1 MNPREAQLA
10 GQKRQTQERER
21 KMRNVRSSLDG
32 MDKTNM
38 SRTLELA
45 KKQRNILKNYRALLK
60 SSGVQGMNSPMTAKK
75 LEGMEKELKK
85 LDSQMAKL
93 NKESK
98 QQRNRNVA
106 RQTAYNKGGYAKCG
120 ASNPP
125 SKKR

>member
-21 KMRNVRSSLDG
+21 KMRNVRASLDG
-32 MDKTNM
+32 IDKTNM
-38 SRTLELA
+38 SRTLDLR
-45 KKQRNILKNYRALLK
+45 KKQKKLIDDYSKLLR
-60 SSGVQGMNSPMTAKK
+60 SSGVRGMNSPMTIKK
-75 LEGMEKELKK
+75 LESMEKEIRNLN
-85 LDSQMAKL
+85 SQIAKL
-93 NKESK
+93 NKESR

>member
-21 KMRNVRSSLDG
+21 KMRNVRASNAG
-32 MDKTNM
+32 MDPTNM
-38 SRTLELA
+38 SRTLDLH
-45 KKQRNILKNYRALLK
+45 KKQKKLIDNYSKLLK
-60 SSGVQGMNSPMTAKK
+60 SSGVKGMNSPMTAKK
-75 LEGMEKELKK
+75 LASMEKEIRNLEA
-85 LDSQMAKL
+85 QIVKL
-93 NKESK
+93 NKESR

-106 RQTAYNKGGYAKCG
+106 RQTAYKKGGYVKCG